1 MGQRAGE
8 HWDKCVATRRGGEGS
23 HIWDHQSEYHSEQD
37 ISFKFEVVKV
47 CRTALERQV
56 SETVNIK
63 MRSSEGSKILNSK
76 IEYNRC
82 FIPSLTVLGQGGV
95 AISPSKTKVKV
106 AVPASVTIVPHIVQ
120 AIGAVKT
127 CEGPTEG
134 VNPVRTPTENNLT
147 PQELSCISAPCSLTP
162 HELSCT
168 TISVSDDERHH
179 CKGDT
184 FFTSEA

>member
-1 MGQRAGE
+1 M
-8 HWDKCVATRRGGEGS
+8 
-23 HIWDHQSEYHSEQD
+23 
-37 ISFKFEVVKV
+37 KFEVVKI

-134 VNPVRTPTENNLT
+134 VNPVRTPTVNPVRENPVRTATENNLT
-147 PQELSCISAPCSLTP
+147 P
-162 HELSCT
+162 
-168 TISVSDDERHH
+168 
-179 CKGDT
+179 
-184 FFTSEA
+184 